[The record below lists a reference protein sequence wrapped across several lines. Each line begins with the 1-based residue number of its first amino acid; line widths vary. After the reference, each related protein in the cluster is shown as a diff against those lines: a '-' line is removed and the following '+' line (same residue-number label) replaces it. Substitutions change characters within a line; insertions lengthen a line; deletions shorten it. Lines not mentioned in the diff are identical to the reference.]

1 MSVHSSD
8 RQFSPRRDLTH
19 TSTHGMDS
27 FFFPSCVKAASVK
40 EDVFMMLSVVYASF
54 CVRKRAYIRF
64 RAISPIEMGNEEE
77 VGEDEEWG
85 WD

>member
-1 MSVHSSD
+1 MYVHSLRPPIFPPTRSHSY
-8 RQFSPRRDLTH
+8 FNARD
-19 TSTHGMDS
+19 G

-77 VGEDEEWG
+77 VGEDEAWG